1 MSDDIQEVKLKCDI
15 YWAFTSKPNDMSGK
29 YQVNLCNLSDSACAA
44 LADMGIDVADA
55 SDAVNA
61 DGEPDENKRAMGKY
75 ITCKSNSPIW
85 TFDADGD
92 RLTED
97 VKIGNGSKAKALI
110 RPYDWKYK
118 NKKGTSASC
127 RRLMITDLVEYES
140 AGDGGLDDDDVL

>member
-1 MSDDIQEVKLKCDI
+1 MSEATAEVKIKCDV
-15 YWAFTSKPNDMSGK
+15 YWASLNKVNEMSGK

-44 LADMGIDVADA
+44 LSELGIDHIDA
-55 SDAVNA
+55 SDAVKD
-61 DGEPDENKRAMGKY
+61 DGEPDEAKRAMGKY

-97 VKIGNGSKAKALI
+97 VKVGNGSKAKALI

-127 RRLMITDLVEYES
+127 RRLIITDLVEYTS
-140 AGDGGLDDDDVL
+140 ADAGIDDDDVL